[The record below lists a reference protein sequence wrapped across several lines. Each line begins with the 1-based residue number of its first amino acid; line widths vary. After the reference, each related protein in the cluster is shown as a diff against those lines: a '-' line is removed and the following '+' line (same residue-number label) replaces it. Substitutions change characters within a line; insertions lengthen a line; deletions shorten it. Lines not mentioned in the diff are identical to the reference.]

1 MRASYPI
8 DMTGG
13 LAGRDDRAKRAVRYL
28 CVVNRTPSL
37 LPSVIAPLKALVT
50 QSAALPQSRERSAV
64 LACWMVAR
72 LALPRLPGEADFSDA
87 DALLLRAEATRRWL
101 AAQALPLE
109 VGLAASRACDLAADK
124 EPSHLADAIDALRD
138 AADAVLNNSARAELT
153 TLARLLRRSSL
164 AAMR

>member
-1 MRASYPI
+1 M
-8 DMTGG
+8 
-13 LAGRDDRAKRAVRYL
+13 
-28 CVVNRTPSL
+28 NRTASL
-37 LPSVIAPLKALVT
+37 LPSVVAPLKALVT
-50 QSAALPQSRERSAV
+50 QSAALPQPRDRNAV

-72 LALPRLPGEADFSDA
+72 LALPRLPRESDFSDA
-87 DALLLRAEATRRWL
+87 DALAQRADATRRWL
-101 AAQALPLE
+101 ASQSLPLE

-124 EPSHLADAIDALRD
+124 EPSQLADAIDAIRE